1 MFRRLILTYHGLA
14 EPIKASLWFTISSV
28 IQRGISL
35 LTTPIFTRLLTT
47 EEYGVYSVYQ
57 SWYSIII
64 IFTTLNLYAGVYN
77 NGMTKWPEARR
88 QYTSALQG
96 LSTTITILCFLI
108 YLCSMKF
115 WNKLLGLSTLFVL
128 SIFIEVLFVPAF
140 NFWASGQRFNYEYKK
155 LVGVSVGMGIASP
168 VLGVIAVVL
177 SPHKAEA
184 RVLSYVFVQVC
195 VGLAFYIYNM
205 YEGKKF
211 FIKKYW
217 IFALKFNIPLI
228 PHYLAQTVLNQAD
241 RIMIAEMVGKGEAA
255 IYSVAYTISMM
266 FTIVTS
272 AINNTF
278 IPYTYKAIRDKK
290 YKDLKKNASF
300 LVLFVGAACIVAM
313 AFGPEII
320 RIFAAP
326 EYYDAR
332 WVVPPVAEALLFMF
346 IFPLFCN
353 IEFYFEQTKFI
364 MVASGLAA
372 AINVGLNYVAIKMF
386 GYVAA
391 AYTTLI
397 CYILLAIAH
406 YIAHRKI
413 CREEG
418 IYFELYDMKFILAIS
433 AVSLCIMMG
442 MTLVY
447 DSFAVRYAVIAMIVI
462 VIVVKRNVV
471 INKLREIKEGNN

>member
-1 MFRRLILTYHGLA
+1 MLKRVIQKYQRLA
-14 EPIKASLWFTISSV
+14 DPIKASLWFTISSV
-28 IQRGISL
+28 IQRGIAL

-77 NGMTKWPEARR
+77 NGMTKWPDVRK

-96 LSTTITILCFLI
+96 LSTTITILWFFI
-108 YLCSMKF
+108 YLCSVEF
-115 WNKLLGLSTLFVL
+115 WNRIFGLSTLFVL

-140 NFWASGQRFNYEYKK
+140 NFWTSSQRFDYKYRK
-155 LVGVSVGMGIASP
+155 LVGISVGIGIASP
-168 VLGVIAVVL
+168 VIGVIAVLL
-177 SPHKAEA
+177 SPYKAEA

-195 VGLAFYIYNM
+195 VGLVFYIYNM
-205 YEGKKF
+205 YKGKKF
-211 FIKKYW
+211 FIREYW
-217 IFALKFNIPLI
+217 AFALKFNIPLI

-241 RIMIAEMVGKGEAA
+241 RIMIADMVGKGEAA

-266 FTIVTS
+266 FTIVTN

-290 YKDLKKNASF
+290 YKDLKKTASF
-300 LVLFVGAACIVAM
+300 LVLLVGTSCIVAM

-320 RIFAAP
+320 RVFAAP

-364 MVASGLAA
+364 MVASGMAA

-406 YIAHRKI
+406 YIAHKI
-413 CREEG
+413 ICKKKN
-418 IYFELYDMKFILAIS
+418 INFELYDMRFILAIS
-433 AVSLCIMMG
+433 FISLCIMVG

-447 DSFAVRYAVIAMIVI
+447 DLFVVRYSIIAL
-462 VIVVKRNVV
+462 IVVSLGMKRNVV
-471 INKLREIKEGNN
+471 IDKLREIKAGK